1 MAEAYRTFASYLRFK
16 EVLSDPLGH
25 LFRAGEFDSRG
36 VRRIVW
42 LRVFDGAH
50 VPTAEVAAAFDRARK
65 VAAGVQ
71 SPNVASGVDHAID
84 GSTPAIAF
92 DYVPSQPLSLVFA
105 RVAAE
110 QFPIPV
116 DNALLIVEK
125 IALAL
130 SMTLTV
136 EVDGERVVHGF
147 LHPGLIFVT
156 NDGEGVVTAFGLAE
170 QLLALAD
177 DHGAATLIHPYLA
190 PEVLVSRTP
199 SRRGDVY
206 SLGAIL
212 FQLLTG
218 SRLPEAP
225 EARQAALDTA
235 RMAYDDEPLPADI
248 KALLQRSL
256 ATRAN
261 DRFSSAADFKKE
273 LDRLLYGGAYSP
285 TTFNLALFMDR
296 LFRAE
301 IETEEKERARE
312 LELDVSPYLA
322 PVVEPEPVITPEPE
336 TRSAARVGTGVWV
349 GVAAAGAAVAAA
361 VLWLTVL
368 REPSAPPIPPTPTA
382 EEIAAQR
389 QEQDEKMR
397 ELAQGLV
404 AEMMAEKE
412 AQIRTELLDRQAKI
426 DELQRRLADSERRAQ
441 QGQLSRE
448 EQQRREDLQRQIAAE
463 EEEQRQR
470 EVELEKERQRAADEA
485 RQNAIAQQT
494 ATAVAETADAAAV
507 PETIQAVVTP
517 TPPPPTMP
525 PAASSTA
532 PPTRVPI
539 PEPTTAAAQKPGG
552 AQNSVVDPSE
562 IDTLPVL
569 IKDAEVEWSR
579 AALYSRRQGIVI
591 VQATVGADGLVESV
605 EVLRADD
612 ADFGIPEAVM
622 AAVRKYR
629 FKPATKDG
637 VRVKT
642 YATVTT
648 PYRFA
653 TR

>member
-1 MAEAYRTFASYLRFK
+1 MAEAYRVFASYLRFK

-25 LFRAGEFDSRG
+25 LSRAGEFDSRG
-36 VRRIVW
+36 VHRIVW
-42 LRVFDGAH
+42 LRVLDGAR
-50 VPTAEVAAAFDRARK
+50 VPAAGVAAAFDRAQK
-65 VAAGVQ
+65 IVAEVQ
-71 SPNVASGVDHAID
+71 STNVASGAEHSID
-84 GSTPAIAF
+84 GGTPAIAF

-105 RVAAE
+105 RVASE

-130 SMTLTV
+130 SVTLTA

-156 NDGEGVVTAFGLAE
+156 NDGEGIVSAFGFADE
-170 QLLALAD
+170 LLNLVD
-177 DHGAATLIHPYLA
+177 DQSAAALIHPYLA
-190 PEVLVSRTP
+190 PEVLISRIP

-218 SRLPEAP
+218 SSLPVPPDDRPPAL
-225 EARQAALDTA
+225 AAAHL
-235 RMAYDDEPLPADI
+235 AYDDEPLPADI
-248 KALLQRSL
+248 KALLHRAL
-256 ATRAN
+256 ASRPD

-312 LELDVSPYLA
+312 LALDVSPYLS
-322 PVVEPEPVITPEPE
+322 PVVEPEPVILPEPE
-336 TRSAARVGTGVWV
+336 PRSASRIGTGVWV
-349 GVAAAGAAVAAA
+349 GVSAVGAAVVAA

-368 REPSAPPIPPTPTA
+368 RAPSAPPPPPTPTA
-382 EEIAAQR
+382 EELATQR
-389 QEQDEKMR
+389 QAQDEKMR

-448 EQQRREDLQRQIAAE
+448 DQQRREDLQRQIAAE

-470 EVELEKERQRAADEA
+470 EAELEKERQRAEAEA
-485 RQNAIAQQT
+485 RQNAVAQQT
-494 ATAVAETADAAAV
+494 DTAVAAEAAPTMI
-507 PETIQAVVTP
+507 PETIQPAVSP
-517 TPPPPTMP
+517 TSPPPTAP
-525 PAASSTA
+525 PTA
-532 PPTRVPI
+532 PPTRAPLL
-539 PEPTTAAAQKPGG
+539 ESTKAAAQKPDT
-552 AQNSVVDPSE
+552 AQTIVVDPSE
-562 IDTLPVL
+562 IDTLPIL
-569 IKDAEVEWSR
+569 IKDAEVEWPR
-579 AALYSRRQGIVI
+579 AAQYSRRQGVVI
-591 VQATVGADGLVESV
+591 VRATVDANGLVESV

-612 ADFGIPEAVM
+612 EDFGIPQAVM
-622 AAVRKYR
+622 DAVKKYR
-629 FKPATKDG
+629 FKPATKNG
-637 VRVKT
+637 VRVRT
-642 YATVTT
+642 YATVSKPYLFTT
-648 PYRFA
+648 R
-653 TR
+653 

>member
-42 LRVFDGAH
+42 LRVFDGAR

-65 VAAGVQ
+65 VVAGVQ

-92 DYVPSQPLSLVFA
+92 DYVPSQPLSLVFT

-130 SMTLTV
+130 SVTLTV

-156 NDGEGVVTAFGLAE
+156 NDGEGVVSAFGLAE
-170 QLLALAD
+170 QLLELAD
-177 DHGAATLIHPYLA
+177 DQGAATRIHPYLA

-225 EARQAALDTA
+225 EERQSALDIA

-248 KALLQRSL
+248 KVLLQRAL
-256 ATRAN
+256 ANRPD

-301 IETEEKERARE
+301 IETEEKERDRE
-312 LELDVSPYLA
+312 MRLDVTPYLA

-336 TRSAARVGTGVWV
+336 PRSAARVGTGVWV
-349 GVAAAGAAVAAA
+349 GVAAAGAAIVAA

-368 REPSAPPIPPTPTA
+368 REPSAPPPAPTPTA
-382 EEIAAQR
+382 EEIATQR

-412 AQIRTELLDRQAKI
+412 AQIRTELLDRQTKI
-426 DELQRRLADSERRAQ
+426 EELQRRLADSERRAQ

-470 EVELEKERQRAADEA
+470 EEELEKERQRAADEV
-485 RQNAIAQQT
+485 RQNAIARQT
-494 ATAVAETADAAAV
+494 ATAVAEAADAATV
-507 PETIQAVVTP
+507 PESMPAAVTP

-525 PAASSTA
+525 PTA
-532 PPTRVPI
+532 LPTRAPI
-539 PEPTTAAAQKPGG
+539 PEPTTAAAQNPGV
-552 AQNSVVDPSE
+552 APNSVVDPSE
-562 IDTLPVL
+562 IDTLPIL

-591 VQATVGADGLVESV
+591 VQATVDSNGLVESV

-629 FKPATKDG
+629 FKPATKNG

-642 YATVTT
+642 YATVTK